1 MKSRGMVGLMAF
13 GLAAVA
19 IDQTMAVTAMVTIA
33 VRMMSLRISCHLS
46 IVMGCAT
53 ALPHRSQ
60 RQREALHT
68 S

>member
-1 MKSRGMVGLMAF
+1 
-13 GLAAVA
+13 VA
-19 IDQTMAVTAMVTIA
+19 IDQTMAVATMASIA

-46 IVMGCAT
+46 IVMSCAI

-68 S
+68 G